1 MSASKRFQFVSN
13 NIRVQLSLD
22 VDEREPMPMY
32 LTKTTTEYYNILQ
45 NSPEIKDTILNNFK
59 SENDLIEINNLI
71 QDYSNPVSYATLCE
85 NNVFNTHMY
94 YDILQDKITE
104 LIMILDYIHNTNKTF
119 KYSIEIKYT
128 NKKNPIRIKINN
140 RGQKILTL
148 SARKVQSL

>member
-1 MSASKRFQFVSN
+1 MELEKNSNEYIINIIKKNQEKASV
-13 NIRVQLSLD
+13 I
-22 VDEREPMPMY
+22 
-32 LTKTTTEYYNILQ
+32 EYINL
-45 NSPEIKDTILNNFK
+45 TILNNFK

-148 SARKVQSL
+148 NATKSQSL

>member
-1 MSASKRFQFVSN
+1 MEKNSN
-13 NIRVQLSLD
+13 EYIINIIKKHQEKGSSIEYMQL
-22 VDEREPMPMY
+22 
-32 LTKTTTEYYNILQ
+32 
-45 NSPEIKDTILNNFK
+45 TILNNFK
-59 SENDLIEINNLI
+59 WENDSIEIHNLFKN
-71 QDYSNPVSYATLCE
+71 YSKPDSYYHH
-85 NNVFNTHMY
+85 NHYNVFNTHMY

-104 LIMILDYIHNTNKTF
+104 LIMILDSIHNTNKTF